1 MSIVINKEKC
11 VGCRMC
17 TQVCPGSLI
26 KLDPEGKAY
35 IKYPKDCWG
44 CVSCVKECKKDAIDF
59 YLGADI
65 GGRGSKM
72 RVKSQG
78 DMIYWNIERP
88 DGEIE
93 TIEIDRTKSN
103 QY

>member
-26 KLDPEGKAY
+26 KLDQEGKAY

>member
-1 MSIVINKEKC
+1 M
-11 VGCRMC
+11 
-17 TQVCPGSLI
+17 QVCPGTLI
-26 KLDPEGKAY
+26 KANENGKAY

-44 CVSCVKECKKDAIDF
+44 CVSCVKECNVDAIDF

-72 RVKSQG
+72 TVKSQK
-78 DMIYWNIERP
+78 DMIYWNIAKP
-88 DGEIE
+88 QGEKE